1 MRVLSLLCLSLLL
14 VACSSTKD
22 EILTEEQ
29 EEAQAAATEECLEH
43 PELAKGWGEC
53 NIKRTI
59 FDRIPQI
66 RACYEKGSKNFDFH
80 GDLILKIRV
89 RPTGKVRDVKVEE
102 ASLKNKMLSSC
113 LVKEIGKLQ
122 FAKPPKGI
130 NPVIFYPFSLDLVR
144 P

>member
-1 MRVLSLLCLSLLL
+1 MRLVPLLL
-14 VACSSTKD
+14 LSFALAACSTTKD
-22 EILTEEQ
+22 DILTDDQ
-29 EEAQAAATEECLEH
+29 EEAQAAATEECLNN
-43 PELAKGWGEC
+43 PELAKSWGEC

-59 FDRIPQI
+59 FQRLPKI
-66 RACYEKGSKNFDFH
+66 RSCYEKEGKKADYH

-89 RPTGKVRDVKVEE
+89 RPTGFVRDVKVEE

-113 LVKEIGKLQ
+113 LVKEISKLQ